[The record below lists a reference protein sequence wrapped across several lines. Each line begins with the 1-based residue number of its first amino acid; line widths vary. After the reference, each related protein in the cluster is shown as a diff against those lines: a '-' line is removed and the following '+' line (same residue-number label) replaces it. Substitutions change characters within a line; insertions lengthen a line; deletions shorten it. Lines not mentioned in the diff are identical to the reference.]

1 MIFTYLDLELQIEGS
16 FTKGS
21 YGDYDNEPEPDNYE
35 VYSICTGDD
44 QDITHLFTS
53 DQLDELELLILETL

>member
-1 MIFTYLDLELQIEGS
+1 MTITYLDLELEIDGS
-16 FTKGS
+16 FTKGFTGG
-21 YGDYDNEPEPDNYE
+21 YYDQSEPDNYE
-35 VYSICTGDD
+35 VYSIYTTDG